1 MLNPY
6 LSLTEAEL
14 IDQRNDLLAEL
25 KRLRT
30 GVQLTADSRGGASF
44 SRNRMSV
51 DQLRDDLQL
60 TTAALMAKNPTTY
73 GNICTETFV
82 DFSGSNETTGT

>member
-14 IDQRNDLLAEL
+14 VDQRNDLLAEL

-30 GVQLTADSRGGASF
+30 GVQLSSDSRGGSAF
-44 SRNRMSV
+44 SRNRMSLT
-51 DQLRDDLQL
+51 QLQADLQL
-60 TTAALMAKNPTTY
+60 TTAALMAVNPTKY
-73 GNICTETFV
+73 GNAVTSTYV
-82 DFSGSNETTGT
+82 DFSGTLDNSGQ